1 MTGMG
6 SRIAAVLASAAMLLA
21 GGAVSSAYAD
31 EPTQAPAA
39 DAAGATVT
47 VSDAESFVRELACDA
62 SAPAKTVVVAEDI
75 DVTLQVLPDKVH
87 INVGCPVVLKSDG
100 EPHTV
105 SWETTGSLIA
115 STSSFTVGV
124 PGASGE
130 NAVDGNRLTFTHPAD
145 GKNHGPLF
153 HNYGTLTIHG
163 GTFTGLRTDRG
174 GVALNSKTMVVDGGV
189 FRDNVASVEACTPD
203 APSECMKHGGYGGG
217 AIWSEN
223 SLTIRGGNALFE
235 HNGATEASY
244 GSGGGA
250 VWAQGT
256 LTIKNDSTGRPTF
269 TRNYATIADPE
280 KRGISAA
287 GILRGGA
294 GGAVFLND
302 HKSTAYLT
310 GGTFEDNVSG
320 YLGGAV
326 YTELDSTT
334 YVGKAVA
341 ELNTAGHFGGG
352 LWLCPSGNST
362 ASKGGNIALFD
373 NQVNATYDA
382 NDANQESKIPE
393 ADKLLGADSLTAG
406 SDLAIMNPYW
416 KAIHNWI
423 PSNTVNRFQ
432 LLDTWFTDRATAAVQ
447 WVWDNTPMTKSSGYE
462 DSWLPN
468 YQQGIEAVL
477 ANSKISGLTGTP
489 GAEQAEGLI
498 RLSKDDSDHQGYLT
512 TGLGLRAE
520 VKGDTDAAK
529 QTIRQ
534 AARDRAQLTFKG
546 NSARLS
552 GGAFGSNGV
561 VVFDSPYSVDW
572 DKTDA
577 STGEKVTKPSTWLLT
592 TTDDDLTQRTDP
604 TTGNVMPKTPYFDP
618 DMRPEGCSAD
628 DSQTD
633 CWGHADPTKTDAA
646 YAENMWYVLLTDDS
660 RHDNNPETGSLSVDN
675 LAPGK
680 YTLEEYAAPAGYEP
694 AKTKFTF
701 TITATEGGALP
712 DPPAIHILNEDG
724 TTGAEVEDHAIGNTP
739 IGGVLS
745 WVKTDAD
752 DKSKQ
757 LAGSEWKIQSRNEN
771 GQGYTDV
778 EKYRN
783 ITDRTPDN
791 DNKTYEG
798 VDTDAKAGA
807 FGIQLGTDG
816 LGAGDYRL
824 VETKAPNGY
833 WSPAESKNS
842 HEFTITKDNTGYKVE
857 WAKGETGNIANTP
870 TEVSWLK
877 VSAGNGESLSGSVWT
892 VTRVKDSEDKDITDS
907 KSLTVADCAS
917 DECNTDATGT
927 AFDVDKTPG
936 VIRLTRLDYGTYELV
951 ESQAPAGYV
960 KSDKTYTFTI
970 TKEGPADGKVV
981 AISVEGAT
989 KPLDG
994 NRIVNAKVLAALPL
1008 TGGRSALDWAVAGG
1022 VLAVLAV
1029 GVAVVQD
1036 RLRRRALGL

>member
-6 SRIAAVLASAAMLLA
+6 SRIAALLASAAMLLA
-21 GGAVSSAYAD
+21 GGVVPGAYAD

-39 DAAGATVT
+39 AAAGATVT

-62 SAPAKTVVVAEDI
+62 SAPAKTVVVAGDI

-100 EPHTV
+100 NPHTV

-124 PGASGE
+124 SGASGE
-130 NAVDGNRLTFTHPAD
+130 HAVDGNRLTFTHPAD

-203 APSECMKHGGYGGG
+203 TPSECMKHGGYGGG

-223 SLTIRGGNALFE
+223 SLTILGGNALFE

-269 TRNYATIADPE
+269 KGNYATIADP
-280 KRGISAA
+280 KQRNISTA

-294 GGAVFLND
+294 GGAVFLNGQ
-302 HKSTAYLT
+302 KSTAYLT

-341 ELNTAGHFGGG
+341 ESNTAGHFGGG

-373 NQVNATYDA
+373 NHVNAGYDA

-393 ADKLLGADSLTAG
+393 ADKNLGADSLTAG

-423 PSNTVNRFQ
+423 PSDTVNRFQ

-447 WVWDNTPMTKSSGYE
+447 WVWDRTPLTKSSGYE
-462 DSWLPN
+462 DSWLPD

-477 ANSKISGLTGTP
+477 ANSKISGLIQEP
-489 GAEQAEGLI
+489 GAKQAEGLI
-498 RLSKDDSDHQGYLT
+498 RLSKDDPDPKQGYLT

-520 VKGDTDAAK
+520 VEGDTDAAK
-529 QTIRQ
+529 ETIRQ

-572 DKTDA
+572 DKIDA

-592 TTDDDLTQRTDP
+592 TTDEALDERIDP

-618 DMRPEGCSAD
+618 DMRPEGCSTD
-628 DSQTD
+628 DSQSD

-660 RHDNNPETGSLSVDN
+660 RHDNNPEMGSLSVDN
-675 LAPGK
+675 LAPGT

-701 TITATEGGALP
+701 TIKATEGGALP
-712 DPPAIHILNEDG
+712 DPPVIYILNEDG
-724 TTGAEVEDHAIGNTP
+724 KPGAEVKDHAIGNTP

-757 LAGSEWKIQSRNEN
+757 LAGSEWKIQSKN

-778 EKYRN
+778 EKYTK

-791 DNKTYEG
+791 GETYEG
-798 VDTDAKAGA
+798 VDTDSKAGA
-807 FGIQLGTDG
+807 FGIQLGADG
-816 LGAGDYRL
+816 LGEGDYRL

-842 HEFTITKDNTGYKVE
+842 HEFTITTDDKTGYKVE
-857 WAKGETGNIANTP
+857 WAEGETGNIANTP
-870 TEVSWLK
+870 TEVSWEK
-877 VSAGNGESLSGSVWT
+877 VDAGNTDTRLPGSEWSLVRKADGTNGKSEKWT
-892 VTRVKDSEDKDITDS
+892 VK
-907 KSLTVADCAS
+907 DCAS
-917 DECNTDATGT
+917 ADDSSDKCTTSKGALSDADQT
-927 AFDVDKTPG
+927 AG

-960 KSDKTYTFTI
+960 KSGKTYTFTI
-970 TKEGPADGKVV
+970 TKEEPTTAVEIKDGDSVV
-981 AISVEGAT
+981 T
-989 KPLDG
+989 G
-994 NRIVNAKVLAALPL
+994 NKIVNTKALAALPL

-1029 GVAVVQD
+1029 GVAVVRD